1 MKRWHQPVLVEEVV
15 GLLAPRPGGR
25 YVDATVGTGGH
36 AEAILQAS
44 APDGWLWGFDR
55 DPEALALA
63 QERLAPFAG
72 RFELQKGNYADLLM
86 KLAPESCDGVLLDLG
101 VSSLQLETPDRGF
114 SFQADGPL
122 DMRMDPAQRLTAA
135 DLVNSA
141 SEEEL
146 ARWFWEL
153 GGERRSRAIAR
164 AIVRARPVTRTAQL
178 AELVCA
184 VVGRGGGARHPATR
198 VFQALRIVVNDE
210 LGSLERGLE
219 AAWRVLKPGGRLA
232 VITFHSLEVRLVKA
246 FGRERVRDYECPADV
261 DVPELRRPRP
271 PQARWV
277 TRKAVVPRA
286 AEVEANPRS
295 RSAQLRVLEKV

>member
-1 MKRWHQPVLVEEVV
+1 MLVEEVV